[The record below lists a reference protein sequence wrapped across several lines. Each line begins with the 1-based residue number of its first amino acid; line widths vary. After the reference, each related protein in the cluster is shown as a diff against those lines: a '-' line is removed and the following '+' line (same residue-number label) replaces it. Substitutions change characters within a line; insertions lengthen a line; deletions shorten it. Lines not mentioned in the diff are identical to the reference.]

1 MRHDR
6 AERPPLCSQPSRMAA
21 LTYAHAA
28 ALRSAA
34 DLAHQQ
40 LIERDHSERRPRR
53 DHPARRRLAPRRQ
66 RSQPGSPCC
75 PPLTA
80 PTAASRLAPPD
91 RDSASSVVDAATII
105 PSTDSGVS
113 AAIHPG

>member
-40 LIERDHSERRPRR
+40 LIGRDQRERWPRGYHPSGRCRLGDRHIGRQARRATRHQQRPRKE
-53 DHPARRRLAPRRQ
+53 
-66 RSQPGSPCC
+66 
-75 PPLTA
+75 
-80 PTAASRLAPPD
+80 
-91 RDSASSVVDAATII
+91 AATAQ
-105 PSTDSGVS
+105 VS
-113 AAIHPG
+113 